1 MKKLL
6 HPLFLLLL
14 VSLFT
19 NNVNAQCE
27 SGEAEVTIKIHTD
40 NWGSEITWTLSDESG
55 TLLSGGPYADESEID
70 DIKKVCVTEGTELTF
85 EINDS
90 YGDGICSGSGEGYYQ
105 IIAYDFIFFENCDYG
120 SGETVVFTLE
130 SPADIDAQ
138 LSAVNFGD
146 YISQEFQL
154 KGTIYN
160 NGLNDIT
167 ALDFNWQINN
177 GTLNTQ
183 TITGLTISSNQ
194 TDVIEHP
201 TTIQFE
207 DSLVS
212 EQIKVWISNPNAS
225 VDENNEND
233 TISQTVEVLDEWI
246 NRRVLIE
253 HFTNASC
260 APCAQQNPIL
270 NALLEDGDNPDK
282 IAHIAYHTSWP
293 GYDPMFNFN
302 NINGEG
308 DSRVDYYGVSGV
320 PNATVNGNVYQGG
333 PAGITQKIVDDQY
346 NIPGFIKLNVNQ
358 QIVDDTIYIDLELI
372 ALKDL
377 PSTQMV
383 VHIALTEDLEY
394 ESAPGSNGEK
404 SFENVMRTMITSEQG
419 YAIDQMA
426 AYDIENIS
434 LKKYFD
440 NLEIDNPKLL
450 IFVQDNGDKDILM
463 AYLNDENFAP
473 PAIITNVSD
482 NVSDF
487 IIDENIQFT
496 FTDSV
501 RNMDDSEITNP
512 EELVVFKENNA
523 SGADVACT
531 VSINSEK
538 TELTIDP
545 DEWLAEDQTY
555 YIALQPMENADDNG
569 FDVKEYFFTTAVIE
583 NPTATFSIEDKATD
597 INVNVEP
604 VITLSDSIRA
614 LDDSELTDPSSL
626 IVFTE
631 TDENG
636 AAVSFSATIDNNK
649 DEITITPDENLK
661 LSQQY
666 YLGIKSEAEN
676 RYDKTIEAN
685 SIVFTTSATTAII
698 DVAEKY
704 RFNAY
709 PNPTSGQLSVEFT
722 LNNLT
727 QVKLGIYNETGQL
740 VYLNNKGF
748 YESGNHTVDANLSEL
763 PNGFYFIKLQVG
775 SEQVIRKIQLIK

>member
-1 MKKLL
+1 MKNLL
-6 HPLFLLLL
+6 HPFILLLL
-14 VSLFT
+14 ASLFISK
-19 NNVNAQCE
+19 VNAQCE

-55 TLLSGGPYADESEID
+55 ALLSGGPYDDESEID

-90 YGDGICSGSGEGYYQ
+90 YGDGICSGSGDGYYQ

-120 SGETVVFTLE
+120 DGETVVFTLE
-130 SPADIDAQ
+130 PPADIDVQ
-138 LSAVNFGD
+138 LSAVNFGE

-154 KGTIYN
+154 NGTIYN
-160 NGLNDIT
+160 NGLNNIT
-167 ALDFNWQINN
+167 TVDFNWQIED
-177 GTLNTQ
+177 GAINTQ
-183 TITGLTISSNQ
+183 TITGLSISSNQ
-194 TDVIEHP
+194 TDVIDHP
-201 TTIQFE
+201 TAIQFE
-207 DSLVS
+207 DSLVN
-212 EQIKVWISNPNAS
+212 EKVKVWISNPNSS

-233 TISQTVEVLDEWI
+233 TITQTVEVLDEWV

-260 APCAQQNPIL
+260 GPCASQNPIL
-270 NALLEDGDNPDK
+270 NALLIDGDNPAK

-293 GYDPMFNFN
+293 GNDPMYDFNDD
-302 NINGEG
+302 NGEG
-308 DSRVDYYGVSGV
+308 DSRVSYYGVSGV
-320 PNATVNGNVYQGG
+320 PDAIVDGNVYQGG
-333 PAGITQKIVDDQY
+333 PAGITQKVVDDEY
-346 NIPGFIKLNVNQ
+346 TIPAFLKLNLDQ

-377 PSTQMV
+377 PSSDMV

-404 SFENVMRTMITSEQG
+404 SFENVMRTMITGEDG
-419 YAIDQMA
+419 YAIDQMS
-426 AYDIENIS
+426 AYDTENIT
-434 LKKYFD
+434 LKKQFD
-440 NLEIDNPKLL
+440 NIEIDDPKLL
-450 IFVQDNGDKDILM
+450 IFVQDNSDKDILM
-463 AYLNDENFAP
+463 AYLNDDDFAP
-473 PAIITNVSD
+473 PAIITNVSE
-482 NVSDF
+482 NVDDF
-487 IIDENIQFT
+487 IIDDNIQFA

-501 RNMDDSEITNP
+501 RNLDDSEITNP
-512 EELVVFKENNA
+512 EGLVVFKENNA
-523 SGADVACT
+523 SGADVSCT
-531 VSINSEK
+531 ISINSEK

-545 DEWLAEDQTY
+545 DEWLTEDQTY
-555 YIALQPMENADDNG
+555 YIALQPLENADDNG
-569 FDVKEYFFTTAVIE
+569 FDVKEYFFTTAVLE
-583 NPTATFSIEDKATD
+583 NPTASFSIEDEATD

-614 LDDSELTDPSSL
+614 LDDTELTDPSSL
-626 IVFTE
+626 IVFAE

-636 AAVSFSATIDNNK
+636 EAVSFTATIDDNK
-649 DEITITPDENLK
+649 DEITITPDESLK

-676 RYDKTIEAN
+676 RYNKTIEAN

-709 PNPTSGQLSVEFT
+709 PNPTSGQLRVDFT
-722 LNNLT
+722 LNSLT

-740 VYLNNKGF
+740 VYLNNKGVF
-748 YESGNHTVDANLSEL
+748 EAGNHSVDINLSDL

-775 SEQVIRKIQLIK
+775 SEQVVSKMQLIR